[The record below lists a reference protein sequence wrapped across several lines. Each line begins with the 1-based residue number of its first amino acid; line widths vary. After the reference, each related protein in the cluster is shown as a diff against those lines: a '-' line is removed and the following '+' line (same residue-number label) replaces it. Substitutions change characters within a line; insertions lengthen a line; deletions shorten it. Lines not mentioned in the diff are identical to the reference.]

1 VEIHRLWLVGF
12 RSHETV
18 DIELDPG
25 VNLVVGSNGAGKTN
39 LVEAIGY
46 LGSLRS
52 FRGVPA
58 DALIRRG
65 ADQAVVRAEI
75 DHAGRRQLVEI
86 EIAARGRG
94 RVQVNRQRVSRTRDL
109 LEVVQTTVFGPD
121 DLAIV
126 KDGPGIR
133 RDLLDDLIV
142 QLRPADDVV
151 RSDWERALRQ
161 RNSFLKQVKGR
172 LDESAALTLEVW
184 DTKAAEAGERLTE
197 RRADLV
203 TRLGPFVTEAYAD
216 LAGSPTPVEV
226 QLVSPWRAEGLAPA
240 FRAGRD
246 DDLRRGITLIG
257 PHRDDVVVTLDGLP
271 SRTHAS
277 QGEQRCL
284 ALALRLAGHRLVTEV
299 RGDPPMLILDDVF
312 SELDHTR
319 AAALLEALPPGQT
332 FITAATGAPPGVEP
346 ARTIRVERGGG
357 VAADP
362 I

>member
-1 VEIHRLWLVGF
+1 VF
-12 RSHETV
+12 
-18 DIELDPG
+18 
-25 VNLVVGSNGAGKTN
+25 
-39 LVEAIGY
+39 
-46 LGSLRS
+46 
-52 FRGVPA
+52 
-58 DALIRRG
+58 
-65 ADQAVVRAEI
+65 
-75 DHAGRRQLVEI
+75 
-86 EIAARGRG
+86 
-94 RVQVNRQRVSRTRDL
+94 RQRK
-109 LEVVQTTVFGPD
+109 Q
-121 DLAIV
+121 
-126 KDGPGIR
+126 
-133 RDLLDDLIV
+133 
-142 QLRPADDVV
+142 
-151 RSDWERALRQ
+151 
-161 RNSFLKQVKGR
+161 FLKQVKGR

-226 QLVSPWRAEGLAPA
+226 RLVSPWRAEGLAPA

-312 SELDHTR
+312 SELDHSR

>member
-25 VNLVVGSNGAGKTN
+25 VNLIVGGNGAGKTN

-58 DALIRRG
+58 EALIRRG

-75 DHAGRRQLVEI
+75 DHSGRRQLVEI

-94 RVQVNRQRVSRTRDL
+94 RVLINRQRAGRARDL

-121 DLAIV
+121 DLAVV
-126 KDGPGIR
+126 KDGPGVR

-142 QLRPADDVV
+142 QLRPTDDVV

-161 RNSFLKQVKGR
+161 RNSFLKQVRGR

-197 RRADLV
+197 RRNDLV
-203 TRLGPFVTEAYAD
+203 DRLGPFVSQAYAE
-216 LAGSPTPVEV
+216 LAGAPTPVALH
-226 QLVSPWRAEGLAPA
+226 LVSPWRDDGLANA
-240 FRAGRD
+240 FRSGRD
-246 DDLRRGITLIG
+246 DDLRRGLTLVG

-299 RGDPPMLILDDVF
+299 RGDPPILILDDVF
-312 SELDHTR
+312 SELDHGR
-319 AAALLEALPPGQT
+319 AAALLMALPAGQT
-332 FITAATGAPPGVEP
+332 FITSATGAPPGVEP
-346 ARTIRVERGGG
+346 GLAIRVERGGR
-357 VAADP
+357 VTPDP
-362 I
+362 D

>member
-1 VEIHRLWLVGF
+1 MWLVGF

-18 DIELDPG
+18 DLELAPG
-25 VNLVVGSNGAGKTN
+25 VNLIEGSNGAGKTN
-39 LVEAIGY
+39 LVEAVGY

-58 DALIRRG
+58 DALIHRG
-65 ADQAVVRAEI
+65 DDQAVIRAEI

-94 RVQVNRQRVSRTRDL
+94 RVLVNRQRTSRARDL

-121 DLAIV
+121 DLSVI
-126 KDGPGIR
+126 KDGPGVR

-161 RNSFLKQVKGR
+161 RNSFLKQVRGR
-172 LDESAALTLEVW
+172 LDESATLTLEVW

-197 RRADLV
+197 RRVDLV
-203 TRLGPFVTEAYAD
+203 QRLGPLVSEAYAE
-216 LAGSPTPVEV
+216 LAGASTPVAM
-226 QLVSPWRAEGLAPA
+226 QLVSPWRDDGLFAA
-240 FRAGRD
+240 FHHRREEE
-246 DDLRRGITLIG
+246 LRRGITLVG

-271 SRTHAS
+271 ARTHAS

-284 ALALRLAGHRLVTEV
+284 ALALRLAGHRLVTDV
-299 RGDPPMLILDDVF
+299 RGDPPVLILDDVF
-312 SELDHTR
+312 SELDHDR
-319 AAALLEALPPGQT
+319 ATALLRALPPGQT
-332 FITAATGAPPGVEP
+332 FITSATGAPPGVEP
-346 ARTIRVERGGG
+346 GLTVRVERGVG
-357 VAADP
+357 VASP
-362 I
+362 SP

>member
-1 VEIHRLWLVGF
+1 MWLVGF

-18 DIELDPG
+18 DLELDPG
-25 VNLVVGSNGAGKTN
+25 VNLVVGRNGAGKTN

-58 DALIRRG
+58 EALVQRG
-65 ADQAVVRAEI
+65 GDQAVIRAEI
-75 DHAGRRQLVEI
+75 DHGGRRQLVEI
-86 EIAARGRG
+86 EISPRGRG
-94 RVQVNRQRVSRTRDL
+94 RVLINRQRSARARDL

-121 DLAIV
+121 DLAVV
-126 KDGPGIR
+126 KDGPGVR

-142 QLRPADDVV
+142 QLRPTDDVV

-161 RNSFLKQVKGR
+161 RNSFLKQVRGR
-172 LDESAALTLEVW
+172 LDETAALTLEVW
-184 DTKAAEAGERLTE
+184 DTKAAEAGERLTQ
-197 RRADLV
+197 RRAELV
-203 TRLGPFVTEAYAD
+203 ERLEPFVAEAYAE
-216 LAGSPTPVEV
+216 LAGVATPVALR
-226 QLVSPWRAEGLAPA
+226 LVSPWRGTGLANA

-246 DDLRRGITLIG
+246 DDLRRGITLVG

-299 RGDPPMLILDDVF
+299 RGDPPILILDDVF
-312 SELDHTR
+312 SELDHAR

-332 FITAATGAPPGVEP
+332 FITSATGAPPGVEP
-346 ARTIRVERGGG
+346 GLAIQVERGRP
-357 VAADP
+357 VVTLAS
-362 I
+362 